1 MILIVDDDKAVRLS
15 LSVSLRHSGYEV
27 MAVEGPDEALAA
39 VRVRCPDLVIM
50 DMNFGGGTD
59 GADGL
64 ALLQR
69 VKVLCPGVPV
79 ILITAWGSIPLAVEG
94 VKLGAFDFMTKPWI
108 GRLLVQRVATALEI
122 ASPTKKSAFDR
133 PGIIGQSPALTD
145 LLDMAARIAP
155 TDASVLI
162 TGENGTG
169 KELLAR
175 AIHDNSTRRNGP
187 FVAVNLGGIPQ
198 SLFES
203 EMFGHVRGAFTGAVG
218 ERKGRF
224 EMADGGT
231 IFLDEIGELDVNSQV
246 KLLRVLQEHTFEA
259 LGDSRPR
266 RVDIRVICAT
276 NADLGAMMRER
287 TFREDLYYRINTITM
302 RMPSLSERRDD
313 IPLLVRHFAAGHGT
327 DFSPEAIE
335 VLRRLPYPGNI
346 RQLKSIVSRASY
358 ISAGPAVSADD
369 VRRAAGAEP
378 IHAGASMPAAPVAEK
393 RTLEEMERDA
403 VADAL
408 RRNPGNLSAAAAA
421 LGITRQSL
429 YRRMEKFGFEP

>member
-27 MAVEGPDEALAA
+27 MAVEGADEALAA
-39 VRVRCPDLVIM
+39 VRARCPDLVIM

-69 VKVLCPGVPV
+69 VKVLCPGTPV

-94 VKLGAFDFMTKPWI
+94 VKLGAFDFMTKPWNP
-108 GRLLVQRVATALEI
+108 RLLVQRVATALEI
-122 ASPTKKSAFDR
+122 ASPTEKSSFER
-133 PGIIGQSPALTD
+133 PGIIGRSAALTA

-175 AIHDNSTRRNGP
+175 AIHENSIRRKGP

-224 EMADGGT
+224 ELADGGT
-231 IFLDEIGELDVNSQV
+231 IFLDEIGELDINSQV
-246 KLLRVLQEHTFEA
+246 KLLRVLQEHTFEP

-266 RVDIRVICAT
+266 RTDIRVICAT
-276 NADLGAMMRER
+276 NADLPAMMAER

-302 RMPSLSERRDD
+302 RMPSLAERRDD
-313 IPLLVRHFAAGHGT
+313 IPLLVRHFAVGLSAE
-327 DFSPEAIE
+327 FSPEAME

-346 RQLKSIVSRASY
+346 RQLKSIVSRAAY
-358 ISAGPAVSADD
+358 IAAGPSVSADD
-369 VRRAAGAEP
+369 VRRAADSEP
-378 IHAGASMPAAPVAEK
+378 IRQSEAPSGSIPEK
-393 RTLEEMERDA
+393 RTLEEIERDA

-408 RRNPGNLSAAAAA
+408 RRHPGNLSAAAAS
-421 LGITRQSL
+421 LGITRQLL

>member
-27 MAVEGPDEALAA
+27 TAVEGPDEALAA
-39 VRVRCPDLVIM
+39 VRAHCPNLVIM

-94 VKLGAFDFMTKPWI
+94 VKLGAFDFMTKPWN

-302 RMPSLSERRDD
+302 RMPSLGERRDD

-358 ISAGPAVSADD
+358 ISAGPVVSADD

-378 IHAGASMPAAPVAEK
+378 IQAGAAIPGAPVAEK

>member
-27 MAVEGPDEALAA
+27 TAVEGPDEALES
-39 VRVRCPDLVIM
+39 VRAHCPDLVIM

-64 ALLQR
+64 GLLQR

-94 VKLGAFDFMTKPWI
+94 VKLGAFDFMTKPWN

-133 PGIIGQSPALTD
+133 PGIIGQSPALAD

-313 IPLLVRHFAAGHGT
+313 IPLLVRHFAAGHDA

-335 VLRRLPYPGNI
+335 VLRRQPYPGNI

-358 ISAGPAVSADD
+358 ISAGPTVSADD

-378 IHAGASMPAAPVAEK
+378 IHAGASMRAADMPEK

>member
-94 VKLGAFDFMTKPWI
+94 VKLGAFDFMTKPWN

-302 RMPSLSERRDD
+302 RMPSLGERRDD

-358 ISAGPAVSADD
+358 ISAGPVVSADD

-378 IHAGASMPAAPVAEK
+378 IQAGAAIPGAPVAEK

>member
-27 MAVEGPDEALAA
+27 TAVEGPDEALAA
-39 VRVRCPDLVIM
+39 VRAHCPDLVIM

-64 ALLQR
+64 GLLQR

-94 VKLGAFDFMTKPWI
+94 VKLGAFDFMTKPWN
-108 GRLLVQRVATALEI
+108 GRLLVLRVATALEI

-133 PGIIGQSPALTD
+133 PGIIGQSPALAD

-203 EMFGHVRGAFTGAVG
+203 EMFGHVRGAFTGAIG

-302 RMPSLSERRDD
+302 RMPSLGERRDD

-378 IHAGASMPAAPVAEK
+378 IQAGAATPAAPMPEK

>member
-39 VRVRCPDLVIM
+39 VRARCPDLVIM

-69 VKVLCPGVPV
+69 VKVLCPGTPV

-94 VKLGAFDFMTKPWI
+94 VKLGAFDFMTKPWNP
-108 GRLLVQRVATALEI
+108 RLLVQRVATALEI
-122 ASPTKKSAFDR
+122 ASPTDKSSFER
-133 PGIIGQSPALTD
+133 PGIIGRSSALTD

-175 AIHDNSTRRNGP
+175 AIHENSARRNGP

-224 EMADGGT
+224 ELADGGT
-231 IFLDEIGELDVNSQV
+231 IFLDEIGELDINSQV
-246 KLLRVLQEHTFEA
+246 KLLRVLQEHTFEP

-266 RVDIRVICAT
+266 RTDIRVICAT
-276 NADLGAMMRER
+276 NADLPAMMAER

-302 RMPSLSERRDD
+302 RMPSLAERRDD
-313 IPLLVRHFAAGHGT
+313 IPLLVRHFAAGHSA
-327 DFSPEAIE
+327 DFSPEAME

-346 RQLKSIVSRASY
+346 RQLKSIVSRAAY
-358 ISAGPAVSADD
+358 IAASTSVSADD
-369 VRRAAGAEP
+369 VRRAADSEPLRQAE
-378 IHAGASMPAAPVAEK
+378 ALSPAIPEK
-393 RTLEEMERDA
+393 RTLEEIERDA

-408 RRNPGNLSAAAAA
+408 RRNPGNLSAEDEA
-421 LGITRQSL
+421 LGITSQSL
-429 YRRMEKFGFEP
+429 DRRMEKFGFEP

>member
-27 MAVEGPDEALAA
+27 MAVEGPDEALTA
-39 VRVRCPDLVIM
+39 VRARCPELVIM

-69 VKVLCPGVPV
+69 VKVLCPATPV

-94 VKLGAFDFMTKPWI
+94 VKLGAFDFMTKPWNP
-108 GRLLVQRVATALEI
+108 RLLVQRVATALEI
-122 ASPTKKSAFDR
+122 ASPVEKGGFER
-133 PGIIGQSPALTD
+133 PGIIGRSAALTD
-145 LLDMAARIAP
+145 LFDMAARIAP

-175 AIHDNSTRRNGP
+175 AIHDNSARRNGP

-224 EMADGGT
+224 ELADGGT
-231 IFLDEIGELDVNSQV
+231 IFLDEIGELDINSQV
-246 KLLRVLQEHTFEA
+246 KLLRVLQEHTFEP
-259 LGDSRPR
+259 LGESRPR
-266 RVDIRVICAT
+266 RTDIRVICAT
-276 NADLGAMMRER
+276 NADLPAMMAER

-302 RMPSLSERRDD
+302 RMPSLAERRDD
-313 IPLLVRHFAAGHGT
+313 IPLLVRYFAADLAA
-327 DFSPEAIE
+327 DFSPEAME

-346 RQLKSIVSRASY
+346 RQLKSIVSRAAY
-358 ISAGPAVSADD
+358 IAAAPTVGADD
-369 VRRAAGAEP
+369 VCRAAGFEPMRQAEP
-378 IHAGASMPAAPVAEK
+378 GATPEK
-393 RTLEEMERDA
+393 RTLEEIERDA

-408 RRNPGNLSAAAAA
+408 RRHPGNLSAAAAS

>member
-39 VRVRCPDLVIM
+39 VRARCPDLVIM

-69 VKVLCPGVPV
+69 VKVLCPGTPV

-94 VKLGAFDFMTKPWI
+94 VKLGAFDFMTKPWNP
-108 GRLLVQRVATALEI
+108 RLLVQRVATALEI
-122 ASPTKKSAFDR
+122 ASPTDKSSFER
-133 PGIIGQSPALTD
+133 PGIIGRSSALTD

-169 KELLAR
+169 KELIAR
-175 AIHDNSTRRNGP
+175 AIHENSARRNGP

-224 EMADGGT
+224 ELADGGT
-231 IFLDEIGELDVNSQV
+231 IFLDEIGELDINSQV
-246 KLLRVLQEHTFEA
+246 KLLRVLQEHTFEP

-266 RVDIRVICAT
+266 RTDIRVICAT
-276 NADLGAMMRER
+276 NADLPAMMAER

-302 RMPSLSERRDD
+302 RMPSLAERRDD
-313 IPLLVRHFAAGHGT
+313 IPLLVRHFAAGHSA
-327 DFSPEAIE
+327 DFSPEAME

-346 RQLKSIVSRASY
+346 RQLKSIVSRAAY
-358 ISAGPAVSADD
+358 IAASTSVSADD
-369 VRRAAGAEP
+369 VRRAADSEPLRQAEVL
-378 IHAGASMPAAPVAEK
+378 SPAIPEK
-393 RTLEEMERDA
+393 RTLEEIERDA